1 MKLLIELT
9 HMEDKAHSYVLNKYA
24 SGLFKKGLLGGMPG
38 SLLKFYDD
46 NTDYDIGEMLSYYA
60 IEFKRC
66 LWHTEA
72 DTWQNEREAAIL
84 RMQVYNKILN
94 DK

>member
-1 MKLLIELT
+1 MLIELT

-24 SGLFKKGLLGGMPG
+24 PDLSKNGLLCGAPG

-46 NTDYDIGEMLSYYA
+46 NTDYDIGEMMSYYA

-72 DTWQNEREAAIL
+72 DVWQNEREAAIL